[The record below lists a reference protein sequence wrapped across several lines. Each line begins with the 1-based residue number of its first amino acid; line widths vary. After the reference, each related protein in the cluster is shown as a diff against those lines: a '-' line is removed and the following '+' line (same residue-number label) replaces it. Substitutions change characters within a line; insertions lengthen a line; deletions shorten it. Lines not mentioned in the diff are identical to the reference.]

1 MTIVGREA
9 EFAVLDRAVQALVGG
24 ASPMVEIVGPSGIGR
39 STLLWHAV
47 SAARRAG
54 AVALTA
60 LGDIDA
66 AHDEHGVVTQ
76 LMEHLDRRATRLVAT
91 AALLE
96 LAGTTPVLVAVD
108 DAHQLD
114 QRSRTWLAGLAGRA
128 DGVPL
133 MIVVVTD
140 GVHTVLD
147 GADVLAPH
155 PLAIEPI
162 TELAA
167 AAFGAPVDTEFAEA
181 VKRCTSGLP
190 AMLRGVLDRCVAD
203 GLAPNA
209 ADAKTVEYLAD
220 DVGGDRVVRIMR
232 TLPAEAAA
240 LARAIAVCGP
250 RFDFVLMCALA
261 RLRHLSPAGALDL
274 LVGAGLVTA
283 DEPPELAAGVTAA
296 GVLEGMS
303 RSARQDLYRRAAR
316 LGHRS
321 AVDGTEVAR
330 ILASAPPLGTPWVV
344 PLLRTVARREVE
356 RGKPCLA
363 VRHLERA
370 LRERL
375 EPATRAEVTIEL
387 AVTESG
393 NAPEVADLR
402 LARMLLE
409 PDPVES
415 PELRHAAADQ
425 LFARGDSALIR
436 RTFGAIPESA
446 AERDDVTAL
455 YWIAEGAPVE
465 APEYGLF
472 EVPELVETPGES
484 RRAGAA
490 ALTCALRGV
499 CAESA
504 TSLARA
510 ALAEPSSMLMSRAA
524 AAFVLMLADELEDAA
539 AGVDGVL
546 VEARRRGLNAVTARA
561 SLNRAMIRFA
571 EGRLD
576 DAAAD
581 LEQAEGELPE
591 ANWHSDV
598 RPLLMAGTVL
608 VSLARGEIDRAV
620 ETAARMPDDGIGL
633 GCAHTRFLYAR
644 GTLAAACGNAAAAV
658 EDLEECGRRLRAGQ
672 AHNPVLC
679 PWRPVAAGAW
689 RALGNVDR
697 AAALADEQLAFARR
711 WGTPSALG
719 GAHLSLA
726 ALSGE
731 DEHLRKAVQLLRGS
745 SHRLLRAV
753 ALLDLA
759 EAVGPGSDAP
769 LVREAGTIAVA
780 CRAAP
785 LITRARGLGWMP
797 GV

>member
-39 STLLWHAV
+39 STLLWYAV

-60 LGDIDA
+60 LGDIYP

-76 LMEHLDRRATRLVAT
+76 LMEHLDRRATGLVAI

-96 LAGTTPVLVAVD
+96 LAATTPVLVAVD

-167 AAFGAPVDTEFAEA
+167 AASGAPVDTEFAEA
-181 VKRCTSGLP
+181 VERCTSGLP
-190 AMLRGVLDRCVAD
+190 AMLRGVLDRCVAG
-203 GLAPNA
+203 GLAPTA

-261 RLRHLSPAGALDL
+261 RLRHLSSAGALDL

-303 RSARQDLYRRAAR
+303 PSARQDLHRRAAR

-321 AVDGTEVAR
+321 AVDATEVAR

-363 VRHLERA
+363 IRHLERA

-375 EPATRAEVTIEL
+375 EPATRAEVVL
-387 AVTESG
+387 ALATTESIHS
-393 NAPEVADLR
+393 PEIADLR

-409 PDPVES
+409 PQPAECAE
-415 PELRHAAADQ
+415 PRRAAADQ
-425 LFARGDSALIR
+425 LFARGDAALIR
-436 RTFGAIPESA
+436 RTFGAIGESA
-446 AERDDVTAL
+446 AEWAGLTAL
-455 YWIAEGAPVE
+455 YWVADDAPVE
-465 APEYGLF
+465 APEFGLF
-472 EVPELVETPGES
+472 EVPELVVAPGEPG
-484 RRAGAA
+484 RAGPA
-490 ALTCALRGV
+490 ALICAMRGV
-499 CAESA
+499 DAELA
-504 TSLARA
+504 TSLART
-510 ALAEPSSMLMSRAA
+510 ALADPLSMLMSRVSASFA
-524 AAFVLMLADELEDAA
+524 LMLADEVEDAT
-539 AGVDGVL
+539 AGLDGVL
-546 VEARRRGLNAVTARA
+546 VEARRRGLTAVAGRA
-561 SLNRAMIRFA
+561 LLNRAAVRTA

-581 LEQAEGELPE
+581 LEQATAELPQ
-591 ANWHSDV
+591 ANWHPDV
-598 RPLLMAGTVL
+598 RPLLIAATVL
-608 VSLARGEIDRAV
+608 VRLARGEIDLA
-620 ETAARMPDDGIGL
+620 EEAAARLPDDELGL
-633 GCAHTRFLYAR
+633 GYAR
-644 GTLAAACGNAAAAV
+644 TWFLFARGVLAAMCGNAAAAV
-658 EDLEECGRRLRAGQ
+658 EDLEETGRRLRARQ
-672 AHNPVLC
+672 ALNPALV
-679 PWRPVAAGAW
+679 PWRSIAARAW
-689 RALGNVDR
+689 RTLGHLDR
-697 AAALADEQLAFARR
+697 ATALSTEDLMFAER
-711 WGTPSALG
+711 WGTRSAVAR
-719 GAHLSLA
+719 AHLTCA
-726 ALSGE
+726 EVSGE
-731 DEHLRKAVQLLRGS
+731 DEHLRKAVQLLQGP
-745 SHRLLRAV
+745 SHPLLRAG

-759 EAVGPGSDAP
+759 EAVGPGPGAP